1 MSSTNDS
8 CLIWESLNRNTHGVP
23 SPPAS
28 RTKRFRSSRHS
39 VYEEGGGTGMQSLVH
54 GVLSSRG
61 RWMAGEGV
69 GVQSLNNVDI
79 TGLSPLGLCSLPE
92 GRAGG
97 VSSVWAPVCCMLCT
111 ALAGLCSHFL

>member
-39 VYEEGGGTGMQSLVH
+39 VYEEGGGTGDAKWAH
-54 GVLSSRG
+54 ARG
-61 RWMAGEGV
+61 PVAKGAGWMAGEGEE
-69 GVQSLNNVDI
+69 VQSLNNVDI
-79 TGLSPLGLCSLPE
+79 AGQPRTQTAPPGPLPTRFVCTTRE

-97 VSSVWAPVCCMLCT
+97 VSSVWAPVCCT
-111 ALAGLCSHFL
+111 